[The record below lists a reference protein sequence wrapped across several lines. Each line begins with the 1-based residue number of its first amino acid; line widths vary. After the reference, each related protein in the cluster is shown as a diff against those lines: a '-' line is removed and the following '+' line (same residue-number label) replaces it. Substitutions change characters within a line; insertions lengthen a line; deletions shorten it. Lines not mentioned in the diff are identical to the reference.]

1 MEFDKVE
8 KIKIL
13 EAKNIIKDFP
23 GTRALEDVNFDL
35 YKAEVHAIIGENGA
49 GKSTL
54 MKIICG
60 DYIKSSGTIIFNGEE
75 ADIKNPSDSL
85 NLGIRMIYQELENM
99 QKLSVAENIFLGKL
113 PKRKDL
119 PFVLNSKMMLD
130 ESRKILKRL
139 DLEINPKERLN
150 NLSVGAQQLVEVA
163 KTLTGDL
170 KILIMDEPTSSLN
183 QKETDQLF
191 KIIEQLKKEG
201 ISIIYI
207 SHRLKEVINVSDR
220 ISVLRDG
227 KNAGTFGRE
236 DFDEDEIIKLMIGKS
251 LKAVVKPNY
260 SKEKVVM
267 SIEDL
272 NITRKIFNFSMNLK
286 EGEILGI
293 SGLAGS
299 GKEELMKSFF
309 GLWPVKIKYTKVFG
323 KKASIKNPQD
333 ALRKGIVYLPEERK
347 LQSLFLELPIRS
359 NLTVLWIH
367 RVLKKFFVSAKSEKN
382 IVDGYIS
389 KLRIKVSNREYAV
402 SSLSGGNQQKVIISR
417 LLMVKPGII
426 ILNDPTRGVDVGSK
440 QEIHNLIFELAKSGT
455 SIIFSSSE
463 IPEVCNVANRV
474 LVLSRGTLIKEFSGN
489 EVTVDNILIAAS
501 KTDVTR

>member
-1 MEFDKVE
+1 ME

-23 GTRALEDVNFDL
+23 GTRALDDVNFDL

-54 MKIICG
+54 MKIVCG
-60 DYIKSSGTIIFNGEE
+60 DYIKTSGTIIFNGAE

-85 NLGIRMIYQELENM
+85 NIGIKMIYQELENM

-113 PKRKDL
+113 PRSKRL
-119 PFVLNSKMMLD
+119 PFILNSKMMIE
-130 ESRKILKRL
+130 ESKEILKRL
-139 DLEINPKERLN
+139 NLEINPREKLS

-163 KTLTGDL
+163 KALTGNL
-170 KILIMDEPTSSLN
+170 KVLIMDEPTSSLN
-183 QKETDQLF
+183 QKETEQLF

-227 KNAGTFGRE
+227 KNAGTFERE
-236 DFDEDEIIKLMIGKS
+236 DFNEDEIINMMIGKS
-251 LKAVVKPNY
+251 LKTVGKPDY

-267 SIEDL
+267 NIEDL
-272 NITRKIFNFSMNLK
+272 NITRKIFNFNMNLK

-299 GKEELMKSFF
+299 GKEELMRSFF
-309 GLWPVKIKYTKVFG
+309 GLWPVKIKETKVHG
-323 KKASIKNPQD
+323 KKISIKSPQD
-333 ALRKGIVYLPEERK
+333 AIKRGIVYLPEERK
-347 LQSLFLELPIRS
+347 LQSLFLELPIRT
-359 NLTVLWIH
+359 NITVLWLH
-367 RVLKKFFVSAKSEKN
+367 RILNNFFVFANKEKN
-382 IVDGYIS
+382 IVNDYIS
-389 KLRIKVSNREYAV
+389 RLRIKVSNMEYNV
-402 SSLSGGNQQKVIISR
+402 SSLSGGNQQKVILSR
-417 LLMVKPGII
+417 LLMVNPGII

-440 QEIHNLIFELAKSGT
+440 QEIHNIIFELAKNGA

-474 LVLSRGTLIKEFSGN
+474 LVLSRGRMIKEFLGEN
-489 EVTVDNILIAAS
+489 VTVDNILIAAS

>member
-1 MEFDKVE
+1 LE
-8 KIKIL
+8 KTKIL
-13 EAKNIIKDFP
+13 EAKNITKDFP

-54 MKIICG
+54 MKIVCG
-60 DYIKSSGTIIFNGEE
+60 DYIKSSGTIIFNGKE

-113 PKRKDL
+113 PRKKNL
-119 PFVLNSKMMLD
+119 PFALNTKMMLE
-130 ESRKILKRL
+130 ESKKILKRI

-183 QKETDQLF
+183 QKETEQLF

-227 KNAGTFGRE
+227 KNAGTFERE
-236 DFDEDEIIKLMIGKS
+236 NFDEDEIIKLMIGKS
-251 LKAVVKPNY
+251 LKTVGKPNY
-260 SKEKVVM
+260 SKDKVVM
-267 SIEDL
+267 NIENL
-272 NITRKIFNFSMNLK
+272 NISRKIFNFNMNLK

-309 GLWPVKIKYTKVFG
+309 GLWPVKIKETKVYG
-323 KKASIKNPQD
+323 QKVNIRSPQD
-333 ALRKGIVYLPEERK
+333 VLKRGIVYLPEERK
-347 LQSLFLELPIRS
+347 LQSLFFELPIRS
-359 NLTVLWIH
+359 NLTVLWLH
-367 RVLKKFFVSAKSEKN
+367 RIFRKFFVSAKGEKN
-382 IVDGYIS
+382 IVNDYIS
-389 KLRIKVSNREYAV
+389 RLRIKASNSEYAV

-417 LLMVKPGII
+417 LLMVNPGII

-440 QEIHNLIFELAKSGT
+440 QEIHNIIFELAKNGA

-463 IPEVCNVANRV
+463 IPEVCTVANRV
-474 LVLSRGTLIKEFSGN
+474 LVLSRGTLIKEFSG
-489 EVTVDNILIAAS
+489 EDVTVDNILIAAS

>member
-1 MEFDKVE
+1 ME

-60 DYIKSSGTIIFNGEE
+60 DYIKTSGSIIFNGQET
-75 ADIKNPSDSL
+75 DIKNPSDSL

-113 PKRKDL
+113 PKRKNL
-119 PFVLNSKMMLD
+119 PFVLNSKTMFE
-130 ESRKILKRL
+130 ESKRILNSL
-139 DLEINPKERLN
+139 NLEINPKMRLS
-150 NLSVGAQQLVEVA
+150 NLTVGAQQLVEVA
-163 KTLTGDL
+163 KTLTGNL

-183 QKETDQLF
+183 QKETEQLF
-191 KIIEQLKKEG
+191 KIIEQLKKDG

-207 SHRLKEVINVSDR
+207 SHRLKEVISISDR

-227 KNAGTFGRE
+227 KNAGTFVRE
-236 DFDEDEIIKLMIGKS
+236 DFNEDEIIKLMIGKS
-251 LKAVVKPNY
+251 LKSSDKQNY
-260 SKEKVVM
+260 SKDEVVM

-272 NITRKIFNFSMNLK
+272 NINHKIFNFSMDLK
-286 EGEILGI
+286 KGEILGI

-309 GLWPVKIKYTKVFG
+309 GLWPAKIKAIKFNNE
-323 KKASIKNPQD
+323 KIKIKNPRD
-333 ALRKGIVYLPEERK
+333 ALKKGIVYLPEERK
-347 LQSLFLELPIRS
+347 LQSLFIELPIRH
-359 NLTVLWIH
+359 NITVLWLH
-367 RVLKKFFVSAKSEKN
+367 RVFKNFFVFARNEKS
-382 IVDGYIS
+382 IVDDYVRR
-389 KLRIKVSNREYAV
+389 LRIKVSNVDYAV

-417 LLMVKPGII
+417 LLMVKPDII

-440 QEIHNLIFELAKSGT
+440 QEIHNIIFELAKNGA

-474 LVLSRGTLIKEFSGN
+474 LVLSRGKMIKEFSAEDVN
-489 EVTVDNILIAAS
+489 VDNILIAAS